1 MNAKSGHFLTLLT
14 ILLFS
19 AFSEAQQLKV
29 SSTIPGRSASDKY
42 VCKVKQVADAT
53 WQDAFVIQTK
63 SLYNPSDPN
72 NLGPDNG
79 FFKEL
84 VNWSASYVAFE
95 FENSTIEVEIAK
107 KDGSPITKAIVR
119 PAGEASAKIGRGK
132 AYINF
137 TK

>member
-1 MNAKSGHFLTLLT
+1 MNSKQSYYFLILL

-19 AFSEAQQLKV
+19 SVLEAQQLKV
-29 SSTIPGRSASDKY
+29 YSAIPGRSASDKY
-42 VCKVKQVADAT
+42 VCKVKQVSDAS

-84 VNWSASYVAFE
+84 VGWSHSYIAFE
-95 FENSTIEVEIAK
+95 FENTTVEVEIAK
-107 KDGSPITKAIVR
+107 KDGSPITKL
-119 PAGEASAKIGRGK
+119 
-132 AYINF
+132 
-137 TK
+137 